1 MSHHWGYVAVVF
13 SAFLFGIGTTINKIL
28 LDSMSPLLIAAITY
42 LVGGFVLGSSSLL
55 PENAKLASLLK
66 LPPRTKTKFVERDL
80 ALLLL
85 MILFGAV
92 LAPSIYLLG
101 LRNTTAVNAALL
113 GNTETLFTVGIAL
126 IFLGERGTRKDYAAM
141 VLLIVAAIV
150 LTTNLNISGFDTL
163 GSLFGNL
170 LVVVGCLF
178 WGIDNSLSR
187 LLTVNRSLLQI
198 GSVKGVLGGGLLLAT
213 ATLLGLRVVATAVST
228 AYLLIVGIFSV
239 GLSLLLFLFSL
250 QEIGAMR
257 TGVIFSTGSLF
268 GAVSAFLILREPI
281 SFVQILAGLMML
293 FAIYVLSIPPR
304 KSTSLV

>member
-42 LVGGFVLGSSSLL
+42 LVGGFVLGGSSLL

-66 LPPRTKTKFVERDL
+66 LPPRTKAKFVERDL

-85 MILFGAV
+85 MTLFGAV

-101 LRNTTAVNAALL
+101 LSNTTAVNAALL

-141 VLLIVAAIV
+141 VLLIVAAVV
-150 LTTNLNISGFDTL
+150 LTTNLNFSGFDTL
-163 GSLFGNL
+163 GSFFGNL

-178 WGIDNSLSR
+178 WGIDNNLSR
-187 LLTVNRSLLQI
+187 LLSVNRSLLQI

-257 TGVIFSTGSLF
+257 TGGIFSTGSLF

-281 SFVQILAGLMML
+281 SFVQILAGLMMM

-304 KSTSLV
+304 KGTSLV